1 MKTPRIPEANEGRS
15 IYERLIQVMLDFAE
29 VADLDKIVHRDFMG
43 YGSAAHEF
51 FRTREAVKKMAV
63 MQAEQLQGGGFRYT
77 RMPVAEKVFAGGEA
91 CLILERFRLFLP
103 SSNHQLEVRLSVLL
117 EKIDGKWLVTHFHGS
132 SPDSD
137 IAEDEAFPEQGLRRK
152 NEALEAKIRERTRE
166 LEVEAALERARA
178 QSMLMQHS
186 SELGTVSNVFH
197 EQLLLLGIDSEFSF
211 VWLPDE
217 SREDHLFWTTWTET
231 VNGELVFHNKSIS
244 YPLDLSDPY
253 NAACIADWESGVAVH
268 EHFVPPEDIDAFF
281 GSWKELLEGASHLKA
296 EFFQEGIYYTEA
308 FMKYGCFGI
317 DIRRPLM
324 EEEKSV
330 LHRFAIEF
338 ERAYTRFLELKKAEA
353 QTRQA
358 EIELALERVRAST
371 MAMHDSGDL
380 AKVAS
385 VLFEQMR
392 LLGGDLFS
400 FGIVLCD
407 KDSPEVEQ
415 WHSLGDKGMMSPF
428 KVPVGLDYIHQ
439 YRYDQWKAGEPLFSI
454 EIPEDYIQEHFQLMF
469 DLPSVKAS
477 MDEVAAK
484 GVEVTVPAWEIDYGA
499 SFSHGYL
506 LVSSLKPF
514 GEDHIF
520 PRFARVFEQAYTR
533 FLDLQKA
540 EAQAREAEI
549 EVALERVRSRSMGM
563 QQSGELKEVIRV
575 IFDQLGGLNINAEH
589 AGIVVDFAPGQD
601 WNFWIAETQDIPSKI
616 TVPYLDSLWDRQYTE
631 AKEKG
636 RDFFTTVLNFAE
648 KNAFYEEL
656 LEHIPGL
663 TKEIREFYL
672 TCPGLAISTVVQ
684 EDIGLYI
691 ENFLGTPYSETENTI
706 LRRFG
711 AVFQQTY
718 TRFLDLKRAEA
729 QAREA
734 QIELGLERVR
744 ARAMAMQKS
753 GELSDLVATVLDELT
768 KLDFSLTFCII
779 NIYNVPDGN
788 MVWAANPREG
798 KAPESYYMKFEDYPF
813 HHAMMREWKAQT
825 PKFVYVMEGKE
836 KEIYDAYL
844 YNETEFRRFPDEIK
858 KANRAKDRYVASF
871 TFSPFGGLQTVG
883 DEPLSEESLD
893 ILYRFGKVFDQTYTR
908 FLDLQ
913 KAEQQAREAQ
923 IEASL
928 ERLRSKA
935 MSMQQSDELH
945 EVLAV
950 LFEQFDILGIRP
962 MSTHMT
968 ILDIEHNEFTF
979 RETGKYGNRSF
990 GEHTFALDAMD
1001 TWKDMVE
1008 SWQNSEPFTVN
1019 RLHFPKESLPQ
1030 VWEVFQ
1036 ESFAS
1041 MPEESRIHPEDYPEG
1056 IYHTAGKHPF
1066 GYMGMNQV
1074 RPATKEEEQ
1083 IVVKF
1088 ANEFGRVYQR
1098 FLDLQKAEAQAREA
1112 QIESAL
1118 ERVRSRTMAMQH
1130 SDELAEASHLLDKE
1144 VRGLG
1149 IQTWGCAFN
1158 IYRDQDSIEWFG
1170 NEAGLLPT
1178 YTVPRKGIFREYYE
1192 RGQKGESL
1200 YIKEIAGEECIAHY
1214 EYMST
1219 LPVVGDVLRQ
1229 LKATN
1234 GSFPSYQIDHV
1245 VYFKYGYL
1253 LFITREDVPEA
1264 HDIFKRFAKVFEQT
1278 YTRFLDLQLKEEQ
1291 AVKLVEEK
1299 QRLEKTLSDLQATQ
1313 QQLIHAEKMA
1323 SLGELTAGIAHEIQ
1337 NPLNFVNNF
1346 SEVSRE
1352 LLEEMIDE
1360 LKNGDTEEVDAIAQD
1375 VIQNLEKIL
1384 HHGKRA
1390 DGIVKG
1396 MLQHSRSGEGK
1407 KEPTDVNA
1415 LADEYLR
1422 LAYHGLRAK
1431 DKSFNAHMETD
1442 FDSELPKVSV
1452 IPQDLG
1458 RVLLNLITNA
1468 FHAVNDRKEK
1478 ESDSYEPTVW
1488 VRTERSGTDLHIA
1501 VRDNGS
1507 GIPQAIRDKIFQP
1520 FFTTKPTGEGTGL
1533 GLSMSYDIINKG
1545 HGGDLEMKTTEG
1557 EGSVFTIKLPM
1568 GGQ

>member
-1 MKTPRIPEANEGRS
+1 MKPNNPQIQEVRS
-15 IYERLIQVMLDFAE
+15 VYQRMVGVMLDFKDP
-29 VADLDKIVHRDFMG
+29 ADLEETIHSDLIG
-43 YGSAAHEF
+43 YGTARHEF
-51 FRTREAVKKMAV
+51 LRTREDLKKMAQ
-63 MQAEQLQGGGFRYT
+63 MQKEQLEGQEFRYD
-77 RMPVAEKVFAGGEA
+77 RRLVSENLFAGGNA
-91 CLILERFRLFLP
+91 CLILEEFDLFFSGNDHHL
-103 SSNHQLEVRLSVLL
+103 LLRLSSLI
-117 EKIDGKWLVTHFHGS
+117 ERIDGVWLVTHVHGS
-132 SPDSD
+132 TPDSN
-137 IAEDEAFPEQGLRRK
+137 IAEEEAFPEQGLRRK
-152 NEALEAKIRERTRE
+152 NEELEAKIRERTRE
-166 LEVEAALERARA
+166 LEIEAALERARA

-186 SELGTVSNVFH
+186 SELNSVSNVFH

-211 VWLPDE
+211 VWLPNE
-217 SREDHLFWTTWTET
+217 SREHHLFWTTWTET
-231 VNGELVFHNKSIS
+231 VDGELVFHNKSIS

-253 NAACIADWESGVAVH
+253 NAACIADWESGVSVH
-268 EHFVPPEDIDAFF
+268 EHFVPPKDIETFF
-281 GSWKELLEGASHLKA
+281 DSWKEMLEGASHLKA
-296 EFFQEGIYYTEA
+296 ELFPEGIYYTEA

-317 DIRRPLM
+317 DIRRPLT

-338 ERAYTRFLELKKAEA
+338 ERAYTRFLDLKKAEA
-353 QTRQA
+353 QAREAEIEAALERVRAATMAMYKTEDISEVAVVFLDQLHQLKLNFIQAWIDVFHLEDGYIDIWFSPLEGVYEEPRHLQLPSVIFEDTSIKSWRAGHKFSYVSLKSKEEVDALVAACDAGSRTDYFSHFQEILKLDRLEFVDANHKYGTVSKSSFGKATKEEEEILHRFAKVFEQTYTRFLDLQKAEAQAREA

-415 WHSLGDKGMMSPF
+415 WHSLGDMGMMSPF

-484 GVEVTVPAWEIDYGA
+484 GVEVTVPTWEIDYGA

-514 GEDHIF
+514 GENHIF

-540 EAQAREAEI
+540 EAQAREA
-549 EVALERVRSRSMGM
+549 
-563 QQSGELKEVIRV
+563 
-575 IFDQLGGLNINAEH
+575 
-589 AGIVVDFAPGQD
+589 
-601 WNFWIAETQDIPSKI
+601 
-616 TVPYLDSLWDRQYTE
+616 
-631 AKEKG
+631 
-636 RDFFTTVLNFAE
+636 
-648 KNAFYEEL
+648 
-656 LEHIPGL
+656 
-663 TKEIREFYL
+663 
-672 TCPGLAISTVVQ
+672 
-684 EDIGLYI
+684 
-691 ENFLGTPYSETENTI
+691 
-706 LRRFG
+706 
-711 AVFQQTY
+711 
-718 TRFLDLKRAEA
+718 
-729 QAREA
+729 

-753 GELSDLVATVLDELT
+753 SELSDLVATVLDELT

-779 NIYNVPDGN
+779 NIYNVPDGSN

-798 KAPESYYMKFEDYPF
+798 KAPESYYMRFEDYPF

-825 PKFVYVMEGKE
+825 PKFVYVMEGRE
-836 KEIYDAYL
+836 KAVYDDYL
-844 YNETEFRRFPDEIK
+844 FKETEFRRFPEEIK
-858 KANRAKDRYVASF
+858 TANRAMDRYVASF

-883 DEPLSEESLD
+883 SEPLSEASLD

-979 RETGKYGNRSF
+979 RESGKYGNRSF
-990 GEHTFALDAMD
+990 GEHIFALDAMD

-1112 QIESAL
+1112 QIETAL

-1149 IQTWGCAFN
+1149 IKTWGCAFN
-1158 IYRDQDSIEWFG
+1158 IYRENDSIEWFG

-1178 YTVPRKGIFREYYE
+1178 YTVPREGIFSEYYD

-1200 YIKEIAGEECIAHY
+1200 FIKEIAGEECIAHY

-1219 LPVVGDVLRQ
+1219 LPVVGDVLKQ
-1229 LKATN
+1229 LKQTN

-1245 VYFKYGYL
+1245 AFFKYGYL
-1253 LFITREDVPEA
+1253 LFITREQVPEA
-1264 HDIFKRFAKVFEQT
+1264 HEIFKRFAKVFEQT
-1278 YTRFLDLQLKEEQ
+1278 YTRFLDLQLKERQ
-1291 AVKLVEEK
+1291 AQELQREK
-1299 QRLEKTLSDLQATQ
+1299 VRLEQTLKDLQATQ
-1313 QQLIHAEKMA
+1313 TQLIHAEKMA

-1352 LLEEMIDE
+1352 LLEEMIEE
-1360 LKNGDTEEVDAIAQD
+1360 LKNGDKEEVDAIAQD

-1442 FDSELPKVSV
+1442 FDTSLGRVDLV
-1452 IPQDLG
+1452 PQDIG

-1468 FHAVNDRKEK
+1468 FHAVSERKLK
-1478 ESDSYEPTVW
+1478 EPEGYEPTVR
-1488 VRTERSGTDLHIA
+1488 VKTKKTDGGLELS
-1501 VRDNGS
+1501 VQDNGS
-1507 GIPQAIRDKIFQP
+1507 GIPDKIKDKIFQP

-1533 GLSMSYDIINKG
+1533 GLSMSYDIISKG
-1545 HGGDLEMKTTEG
+1545 HGGDIQMQTEEG
-1557 EGSVFTIKLPM
+1557 EGTVFTIKLPM